1 MTFSKTGLII
11 IKKYM
16 NIFVVKWP
24 NGTISIVSADT
35 ISQLF
40 NMLDTEGDPEQASI
54 YKLKPDE
61 NGHFHLT
68 TEIVKDKIKVNTNF
82 ELDCKL
88 KRRKNLFDVTDW
100 HAEIC

>member
-1 MTFSKTGLII
+1 
-11 IKKYM
+11 M

>member
-1 MTFSKTGLII
+1 
-11 IKKYM
+11 M

-88 KRRKNLFDVTDW
+88 KRRKNLFDVSDW